1 MVPEEMQESPKNAIY
16 KAMNIASPRTALIV
30 ASFILAGLSLF
41 PFKRRT
47 AEDELKPGRHSLLVW
62 TEWRN
67 RSYQVHVPSGYD
79 SSKPIPL
86 VLIFHGAGGS
96 GENSLDKNGWAAKA
110 EKENFIALAPDGL
123 PSRPG
128 WPANFFLNPRLWN
141 DGQLRPESQRSK
153 IDDVAFIRALLDD
166 IPKRV
171 NIDPERIYVTG
182 HSNGA
187 GMTFRLGAELSE
199 RFAAIAAVA
208 GYCWDQ
214 NAKPVR
220 PLPTLYIIG
229 TKDPLV
235 PLAGGEAKISW
246 SKKVNPPVAQTLA
259 TWAEALGIA
268 GPPRNTQD
276 SNGVKIVRYGQET
289 DAASLTV
296 LYIEGQGHGWPGGED
311 SKLPERWIG
320 PSVDRIHATDVIWD
334 FFKKYKK

>member
-1 MVPEEMQESPKNAIY
+1 
-16 KAMNIASPRTALIV
+16 MNIASPRTALII
-30 ASFILAGLSLF
+30 ASFIMAGLSLF
-41 PFKRRT
+41 PFKRRA
-47 AEDELKPGRHSLLVW
+47 AEDELKPGRHSLMVW

-67 RSYQVHVPSGYD
+67 RFYQVHVPSGYG

-141 DGQLRPESQRSK
+141 DGQLRPGSQRSK
-153 IDDVAFIRALLDD
+153 IDDVAFVRALLDD
-166 IPKRV
+166 ISKRIS
-171 NIDPERIYVTG
+171 IDPERIYVAG

-187 GMTFRLGAELSE
+187 GMTFRLAAELSE
-199 RFAAIAAVA
+199 RLAAIAAVA
-208 GYCWDQ
+208 GHCWNQ
-214 NAKPVR
+214 NPKPVR

-235 PLAGGEAKISW
+235 PLAGGEVKTPW
-246 SKKVNPPVAQTLA
+246 SKKVNPPVVQTLA
-259 TWAEALGIA
+259 AWAKALGIA
-268 GPPRNTQD
+268 DPPRTTQNSD
-276 SNGVKIVRYGQET
+276 GVKTVLYGQET
-289 DAASLTV
+289 SAACLTV

-311 SKLPERWIG
+311 SKVPESWIG
-320 PSVDRIHATDVIWD
+320 PTVDRIHATDVIWD
-334 FFKKYKK
+334 FFRKYKR